1 MAAQSAKKKRSSPL
15 IRLAV
20 KAAVFAAALF
30 VMLRFVL
37 GVCIYRGNRMFPAI
51 RDGDLI
57 IYSRLSELRQGDIAA
72 YASPQSAKTDFSRVI
87 GLAGCEI
94 DITELGELKTNG
106 YIPQESIF
114 YMTEKAEGSSVEF
127 PLTVEEGR
135 YFLLDDY
142 RTEGQDS
149 RIFGA
154 LEKDQINGKVIYI
167 VRRRGF

>member
-30 VMLRFVL
+30 VLLRFVF
-37 GVCIYRGNRMFPAI
+37 GVSIYHGDNMFPAL

-57 IYSRLSELRQGDIAA
+57 IISRLSWPNRSSIVQYTD
-72 YASPQSAKTDFSRVI
+72 PQDGKIRFSRVI
-87 GLAGCEI
+87 GLEGTEI
-94 DITELGELKTNG
+94 DITETGELKTNG
-106 YIPQESIF
+106 YVPQESIF
-114 YMTEKAEGSSVEF
+114 YHTEKAEGSSVEF
-127 PLTVEEGR
+127 PLMVEEGR

-142 RTEGQDS
+142 RTEGRDS
-149 RIFGA
+149 RVFGT
-154 LEKDQINGKVIYI
+154 LEKGHIKGNVIYI